1 VDELGLIEK
10 LKAKAKVI
18 RRHILLSI
26 VEAQSG
32 HPGGCLSAADIVT
45 ALYFYKM
52 KFDPK
57 NPSWEDRDRFIL
69 SKGHAAPLLYA
80 ALAEAGYF
88 PIDELKTLRKFG
100 SRLQGHPELKTPGVE
115 VPAGSLGQ
123 GLSVGVG
130 MALAG
135 KLDKKNYRT
144 YVLLGDGEIQEGQI
158 WEAAMSASHYRLD
171 NLTAIVD
178 RNGLQQSGPTEKVLS
193 IEPINAKW
201 SSFGWH
207 VFEIDGFGMNEII
220 ETLDKMEKVRNKPIV
235 IIAHTS
241 KGKGVSFM
249 EWNPEYHAKIP
260 DETYLKKALEELG

>member
-1 VDELGLIEK
+1 MDESDLIEK

-88 PIDELKTLRKFG
+88 PTDELKTLRKFG